1 MEKEYPRQQV
11 AKEHTKLA
19 NWVKKDDALIERV
32 DRLLSTA
39 PVRRKNM
46 FGSAAWFLEVND
58 LMFAGAWGEGIMI
71 RVGEKVASYLI
82 EIGEAEPFDPMGG
95 RPMREYVFLNG
106 ERIAEDD
113 ILLGWLDQASEFA
126 EGLPPKTK

>member
-1 MEKEYPRQQV
+1 
-11 AKEHTKLA
+11 
-19 NWVKKDDALIERV
+19 
-32 DRLLSTA
+32 
-39 PVRRKNM
+39 M
-46 FGSAAWFLEVND
+46 FGSAASFLEVND

>member
-1 MEKEYPRQQV
+1 M
-11 AKEHTKLA
+11 A

-32 DRLLSTA
+32 DGLLSTA

-46 FGSAAWFLEVND
+46 FGSAAWFLEAND

-82 EIGEAEPFDPMGG
+82 EIGEAEQFDPMGG
-95 RPMREYVFLNG
+95 RPMREYVFLDG

-113 ILLGWLDQASEFA
+113 ILTGWLEQASEFA
-126 EGLPPKTK
+126 ETLPPKAE

>member
-1 MEKEYPRQQV
+1 M
-11 AKEHTKLA
+11 A

-32 DRLLSTA
+32 DGLLSMA

-46 FGSAAWFLEVND
+46 FGSAAWFLDSND
-58 LMFAGAWGEGIMI
+58 LMFAGAWGEGIMV
-71 RVGEKVASYLI
+71 RVGEKVTSYLI

-95 RPMREYVFLNG
+95 KPMREYVLLNG

-113 ILLGWLDQASEFA
+113 ILLGWLEQASEFT
-126 EGLPPKTK
+126 ESLPPKSK